1 MTTRTAAPP
10 TATRFAG
17 AVLALALTLSG
28 ALGGPLDRSVEIL
41 ISNTNLGRATIA
53 IHAVD
58 LDTGREIV
66 SHNAGTPMIPA
77 SNMKIVSSGAALLT
91 LGESFAFRT
100 EIRIARD
107 GERTSLIIVGSGDP
121 ALGDPAFYEGMGPD
135 ALTHDDLFDAV
146 ASALRERGIGRV
158 DEVVVD
164 DRIFDRE
171 WAHDC
176 WPRDQLNRWYC
187 AEVGGLNFHTNVI
200 NMYPIPGTAGATPA
214 VRTQPELP
222 WITIHNRAKT
232 ITRGRNSVW
241 VSRPNPE
248 NTFTLMGNVR
258 GKTEIPV
265 SVHEP
270 SRVAGELFALA
281 LEDRGIEISPDSS
294 VRDAVRLAES
304 DETWPDT
311 ITAAVITT
319 PLDEILTRTNTDS
332 YNLYA
337 ECLLKRTGHEVTG
350 DPGSWENGAS
360 VVRLLLA
367 DRLGTRAVQ
376 GLQIYDGSGMCRD
389 NRLTPESVTA
399 FLSVLDRDA
408 AWETFI
414 ESFATPGE
422 GTLRRRFL
430 DGELACQIRGKSGY
444 LNGVYAL
451 SGVLIHED
459 GRRVAFSIML
469 NDVKSGAISRRAKPF
484 IDSVVREVDQW
495 IAETAPALGG

>member
-77 SNMKIVSSGAALLT
+77 SNMKIVSSGGALLT

-281 LEDRGIEISPDSS
+281 LEDRGIEIS
-294 VRDAVRLAES
+294 A
-304 DETWPDT
+304 
-311 ITAAVITT
+311 
-319 PLDEILTRTNTDS
+319 
-332 YNLYA
+332 
-337 ECLLKRTGHEVTG
+337 GQF
-350 DPGSWENGAS
+350 
-360 VVRLLLA
+360 
-367 DRLGTRAVQ
+367 RA
-376 GLQIYDGSGMCRD
+376 
-389 NRLTPESVTA
+389 
-399 FLSVLDRDA
+399 
-408 AWETFI
+408 
-414 ESFATPGE
+414 
-422 GTLRRRFL
+422 RRRAARRVRR
-430 DGELACQIRGKSGY
+430 DMAR
-444 LNGVYAL
+444 
-451 SGVLIHED
+451 HD
-459 GRRVAFSIML
+459 HGRRDHHPARRDPDPHEHRFVQSIRRVPAQTHGPRGHGRPGLVGERRERSSGFS
-469 NDVKSGAISRRAKPF
+469 
-484 IDSVVREVDQW
+484 
-495 IAETAPALGG
+495 